1 MSADVTT
8 MRPTIVPPIGAHELR
23 HQSAC
28 RSVVGS
34 TTGLAANRPWAFDAD
49 GKAAMTATTTPP
61 RHLGRRS
68 T

>member
-1 MSADVTT
+1 MTADVTV
-8 MRPTIVPPIGAHELR
+8 MRPMIVPPIGAPEPR

-28 RSVVGS
+28 RAVVGI
-34 TTGLAANRPWAFDAD
+34 TTGLTVNRPWAFDAD
-49 GKAAMTATTTPP
+49 GAAARTATTPP

>member
-8 MRPTIVPPIGAHELR
+8 MRPMIVPPTGAPEPR

-28 RSVVGS
+28 RSVVGI
-34 TTGLAANRPWAFDAD
+34 TTGLAVNRPWAFDAD
-49 GKAAMTATTTPP
+49 GKAGTTANTPP